1 MQERLLDLLEEYSNT
16 RKEKEQERKRQRV
29 RTRSTNTTTS
39 GWIGLDW
46 VE

>member
-39 GWIGLDW
+39 GWVGLDW